1 MASRCEAPLF
11 AGRET
16 LPPLWD
22 TDLVGKRLVQA
33 FVTLDRLPR
42 LRGPRAP
49 GGHWPRTVIEWADQL
64 AQAELEES
72 ERRTRQQ
79 AANRTVIR
87 PSAAEIT
94 HMEAAFEW
102 LSELRV
108 EDFWHGACHDPLGV
122 ARRARKIDQEAL
134 HRKAM
139 GAAYFLS
146 QASQGLGEF
155 GGGAQRAWRAGFL
168 GLTTYTSRAD
178 LLRVPPGRISR
189 PHTEDGSKRR
199 SR

>member
-1 MASRCEAPLF
+1 MDEAAMAGRCEASLV

-22 TDLVGKRLVQA
+22 GELVGKRLVQA
-33 FVTLDRLPR
+33 FVTLDRMPR

-49 GGHWPRTVIEWADQL
+49 GGHWPRTVTEWADQL

-79 AANRTVIR
+79 ATNRTVIR

-108 EDFWHGACHDPLGV
+108 EDSGMALVTTLWALR
-122 ARRARKIDQEAL
+122 AAERRTIQTRYAEKQCAL
-134 HRKAM
+134 
-139 GAAYFLS
+139 FT
-146 QASQGLGEF
+146 F
-155 GGGAQRAWRAGFL
+155 FRAG
-168 GLTTYTSRAD
+168 
-178 LLRVPPGRISR
+178 
-189 PHTEDGSKRR
+189 
-199 SR
+199 

>member
-11 AGRET
+11 AGREA

-22 TDLVGKRLVQA
+22 AELVGKRLVQA

-42 LRGPRAP
+42 VRGPRAP
-49 GGHWPRTVIEWADQL
+49 GGHWPRAITEWADQL

-94 HMEAAFEW
+94 HMETAFAW

-108 EDFWHGACHDPLGV
+108 EDSGMALVTTLWALRA
-122 ARRARKIDQEAL
+122 AR
-134 HRKAM
+134 
-139 GAAYFLS
+139 
-146 QASQGLGEF
+146 
-155 GGGAQRAWRAGFL
+155 
-168 GLTTYTSRAD
+168 
-178 LLRVPPGRISR
+178 GRSIKKLCAEKKWA
-189 PHTEDGSKRR
+189 PHTFFRGCVKTLVEL
-199 SR
+199 

>member
-1 MASRCEAPLF
+1 MDEEAMASRCEAPLCV
-11 AGRET
+11 GRET
-16 LPPLWD
+16 LPPLWGA
-22 TDLVGKRLVQA
+22 DLVGKRLVQA

-49 GGHWPRTVIEWADQL
+49 GGHWPRTITEWADQL

-108 EDFWHGACHDPLGV
+108 EDSGMALVTTLWALRA
-122 ARRARKIDQEAL
+122 AR
-134 HRKAM
+134 
-139 GAAYFLS
+139 
-146 QASQGLGEF
+146 
-155 GGGAQRAWRAGFL
+155 
-168 GLTTYTSRAD
+168 
-178 LLRVPPGRISR
+178 GRSIKKLCAEKQWA
-189 PHTEDGSKRR
+189 PHTFFCKRAKALASLAAVLNAR
-199 SR
+199 GVPVF